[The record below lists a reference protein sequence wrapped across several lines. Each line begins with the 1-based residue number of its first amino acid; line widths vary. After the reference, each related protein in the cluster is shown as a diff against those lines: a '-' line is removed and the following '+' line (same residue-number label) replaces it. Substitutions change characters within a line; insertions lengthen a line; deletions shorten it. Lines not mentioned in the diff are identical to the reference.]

1 LPITRRLSLEPGHRT
16 SAKVPALFDPEL
28 RAMRRDRA
36 ARVGPEMFLL
46 ERAFADCLERISLFN
61 RTFEHALLIGCP
73 DPGWP
78 ERLHERAAEVEV
90 VEPGAEFARRAGGQT
105 ILEEQWS
112 APADSFDLVLA
123 VGTLDT
129 VNELPAALQAI
140 RGSMRSNALLVGAIP
155 GGDTLPQVRAAMRAA
170 DSVTGEASAHV
181 HPRIEA
187 SALAALLTATGFA
200 RPVIDVD
207 RVEIAY
213 RSFEQLVA
221 DLRAMA
227 ATNLLS
233 ARSRRP
239 LNRAAAVAAAQS
251 FTAAGDGERT
261 FETVEILH
269 FAAWTADG

>member
-1 LPITRRLSLEPGHRT
+1 
-16 SAKVPALFDPEL
+16 
-28 RAMRRDRA
+28 
-36 ARVGPEMFLL
+36 
-46 ERAFADCLERISLFN
+46 
-61 RTFEHALLIGCP
+61 
-73 DPGWP
+73 
-78 ERLHERAAEVEV
+78 
-90 VEPGAEFARRAGGQT
+90 
-105 ILEEQWS
+105 
-112 APADSFDLVLA
+112 VLA

-140 RGSMRSNALLVGAIP
+140 RGSMRANALLVGAMP
-155 GGDTLPQVRAAMRAA
+155 GGETLPQLRSAMRAA

-233 ARSRRP
+233 ERSRRP
-239 LNRAAAVAAAQS
+239 LNRAEAAAAAES
-251 FTAAGDGERT
+251 FAAAGDGERT
-261 FETVEILH
+261 IETVEIVH